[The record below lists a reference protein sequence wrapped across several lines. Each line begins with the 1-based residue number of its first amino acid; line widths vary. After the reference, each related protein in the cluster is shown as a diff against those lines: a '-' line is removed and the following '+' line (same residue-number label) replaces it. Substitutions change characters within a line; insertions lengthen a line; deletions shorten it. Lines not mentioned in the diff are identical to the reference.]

1 MMSRRPQQP
10 SGMSVSLA
18 GGAPRRAPCGSL
30 RRMATQWGVPNRCK
44 VQAIRDPLG
53 ACGGWH
59 GREKAVER
67 SQPAHPQTA
76 HHHSSC
82 RRHPQACGADRH
94 QAPASKPD
102 PRPEVDVGHGGDGR
116 QLRRGRANRI
126 LHLRAATASTA
137 ARLIRATA
145 RRVQERRLT
154 PPGDKAEPAPA
165 GRLTTPHP
173 HRGGIAC
180 SIRSAW
186 QCVGWPR
193 CGAALRNL
201 LGPESKTKGFPCE
214 PRGHDMQVV
223 GAVRQ
228 AGTAYISM
236 FPYTT
241 NDSLRIRRP
250 WLRLPLRHSHLS
262 CWVALHLPP
271 APHGRLVRVT
281 AG

>member
-116 QLRRGRANRI
+116 QLRRGRANLI
-126 LHLRAATASTA
+126 LHLRAAAASIA
-137 ARLIRATA
+137 ARLIR
-145 RRVQERRLT
+145 
-154 PPGDKAEPAPA
+154 
-165 GRLTTPHP
+165 
-173 HRGGIAC
+173 
-180 SIRSAW
+180 
-186 QCVGWPR
+186 
-193 CGAALRNL
+193 
-201 LGPESKTKGFPCE
+201 
-214 PRGHDMQVV
+214 
-223 GAVRQ
+223 RQ
-228 AGTAYISM
+228 AGFRSGGSQHQVTKPSLLLP
-236 FPYTT
+236 FPA
-241 NDSLRIRRP
+241 LPCRIDWGLTRWRRSWRTGRSSIAHREARRP
-250 WLRLPLRHSHLS
+250 DSSGSR
-262 CWVALHLPP
+262 
-271 APHGRLVRVT
+271 G
-281 AG
+281 